1 MSASEVVVARGREEL
16 GRRLDEFA
24 GAYTFTSR
32 LLLEPPDLTL
42 LDRIGHPGLL
52 DEWPMTDE
60 KSRHGVRLLLA
71 GAAEGSVPLARDH
84 QRLFVGPGPL
94 LAPPYESVY
103 LSREHLLFEEQ
114 TLQVREAYRAFGL
127 VAPALNR
134 EPDDHIGLELH
145 FVAEVCLRSLDAL
158 DAGDDDRFDATLAAH
173 QSFLTDHLL
182 VWGPTY
188 LDLITEHAQTDFFRG
203 VALLTAGLLA
213 QAKETFAS
221 DPS

>member
-1 MSASEVVVARGREEL
+1 MSASDPVVAGKRDDL

-24 GAYTFTSR
+24 GAYTLTSR
-32 LLLEPPDLTL
+32 LLLEAPDLAL

-52 DEWPMTDE
+52 DEWPIGGDR
-60 KSRHGVRLLLA
+60 SRQGVRLLVT
-71 GAAEGSVPLARDH
+71 GASEGPVPLARDH

-103 LSREHLLFEEQ
+103 RSREHLLFEEQ

-145 FVAEVCLRSLDAL
+145 FLAEVCLRSLDAL

-173 QSFLTDHLL
+173 QAFLTDHLL
-182 VWGPTY
+182 VWGPSCLELLETN
-188 LDLITEHAQTDFFRG
+188 AQTDYYRG
-203 VALLTAGLLA
+203 VAQLTAGLLDEA
-213 QAKETFAS
+213 RTTFGS
-221 DPS
+221 

>member
-1 MSASEVVVARGREEL
+1 MSASEVLVTERRAEL

-32 LLLEPPDLTL
+32 LLLEPPDLAL
-42 LDRIGHPGLL
+42 LDRIGHPGLP
-52 DEWPMTDE
+52 DEWPMRDDA
-60 KSRHGVRLLLA
+60 SRQGMRLLIA
-71 GAAEGSVPLARDH
+71 GIAEGPVPLARDH
-84 QRLFVGPGPL
+84 QALFVGPGPL

-145 FVAEVCLRSLDAL
+145 FLAEVCLRSLDAL
-158 DAGDDDRFDATLAAH
+158 DAGDDDRLDATLAAH
-173 QSFLTDHLL
+173 QAFLTDHLL
-182 VWGPTY
+182 VWGPDC
-188 LDLITEHAQTDFFRG
+188 LGRIREHATTDYFRG
-203 VALLTAGLLA
+203 VALLTSGLLD
-213 QAKETFAS
+213 QARETFS
-221 DPS
+221 S

>member
-1 MSASEVVVARGREEL
+1 MSASEAVVAGRREDL

-24 GAYTFTSR
+24 GAYTLTSR
-32 LLLEPPDLTL
+32 LLLEPPDLAL

-52 DEWPMTDE
+52 DEWPMDDE
-60 KSRHGVRLLLA
+60 KSRRGVRLLVA
-71 GAAEGSVPLARDH
+71 GAHEGPVPLARDH

-103 LSREHLLFEEQ
+103 RSREHLLFEEQ

-145 FVAEVCLRSLDAL
+145 FLAEVCLRSLDAL
-158 DAGDDDRFDATLAAH
+158 DSGDDDRFDATLAAH
-173 QSFLTDHLL
+173 QAFLTDHLL
-182 VWGPTY
+182 VWGPEC
-188 LDLITEHAQTDFFRG
+188 LGLVRDNARTDYFRG
-203 VALLTAGLLA
+203 AALLTTGLLD

-221 DPS
+221 

>member
-1 MSASEVVVARGREEL
+1 MTDRRQEL

-32 LLLEPPDLTL
+32 LLLEPPDLAL
-42 LDRIGHPGLL
+42 LERVRHPGLPG
-52 DEWPMTDE
+52 EWPMRDAVSQE
-60 KSRHGVRLLLA
+60 GMRLLVA
-71 GAAEGSVPLARDH
+71 GAGDGPVPLARDH
-84 QRLFVGPGPL
+84 QALFVGPGPA

-103 LSREHLLFEEQ
+103 RSREHLLFEEQ

-145 FVAEVCLRSLDAL
+145 FLAEVSLRSLDAL

-173 QSFLTDHLL
+173 QAFLADHLL
-182 VWGPTY
+182 VWAWEC
-188 LDLITEHAQTDFFRG
+188 LDRVRDNARTGYFRG
-203 VALLTAGLLA
+203 VALLTSGLLE
-213 QAKETFAS
+213 QAKSTFAA
-221 DPS
+221 

>member
-1 MSASEVVVARGREEL
+1 MSASEAVAAGRRAEI

-24 GAYTFTSR
+24 GGYTFTSR

-60 KSRHGVRLLLA
+60 KSRQGVRLLLS
-71 GAAEGSVPLARDH
+71 GATEGAVPLARDH

-94 LAPPYESVY
+94 IPPYESVH
-103 LSREHLLFEEQ
+103 LSREHLMFEEQ

-134 EPDDHIGLELH
+134 EPDDHLGLELH
-145 FVAEVCLRSLDAL
+145 FLAEVCLRSLDAL
-158 DAGDDDRFDATLAAH
+158 DTGDDDQLDATLAAH
-173 QSFLTDHLL
+173 QSFLTDHVLR
-182 VWGPTY
+182 WAPAF
-188 LDLITEHAQTDFFRG
+188 LDLVTEHARTDFFRG
-203 VALLTAGLLA
+203 AALLTAGLLDEA
-213 QAKETFAS
+213 RTTFGS
-221 DPS
+221 